1 MTKKFKLIGGGV
13 AVGALLL
20 FLLFGSDALSY
31 VSTSISK
38 VHASVKGSVPVD
50 FELERARGEVEKITP
65 EIQSNMQ
72 LVAKEEVE
80 LEQLGERIDSLEED
94 LVSDQRAIMRL
105 QADLESGS
113 ETFIYT
119 GNEYTATEVTRDLSN
134 RFSEFKVNDETLKSL
149 KQVFTARTHNLDV
162 AREKLAEM
170 QSIKRQLVAQI
181 DNLEARSKMVEV
193 ARTSSDL
200 VISDSQVARTSE
212 LINEIKSR
220 LSAEEKILDAE
231 TLPMDRIPVEA
242 DGNNEDVVADVAA
255 YFNQNSTGNLAT
267 SNR

>member
-1 MTKKFKLIGGGV
+1 MTKKFKLVGGGV

-38 VHASVKGSVPVD
+38 VHNSVKGSVPVD
-50 FELERARGEVEKITP
+50 FELERARNEVDKITP

-72 LVAKEEVE
+72 LIAKEEVE
-80 LEQLGERIDSLEED
+80 LEQLSERIDSLEES
-94 LVSDQRAIMRL
+94 LVGDHRAIMRL

-119 GNEYTATEVTRDLSN
+119 GNEYSATEVKRDLSN
-134 RFSEFKVNDETLKSL
+134 RFSEYKVNDETLKSL
-149 KQVFTARTHNLDV
+149 KQVYVSRQHNLDI
-162 AREKLAEM
+162 AEEKLAEM

-181 DNLEARSKMVEV
+181 DNLEARNKMVEV
-193 ARTSSDL
+193 ARSSSEL

-212 LINEIKSR
+212 LIDEIKSR

-231 TLPMDRIPVEA
+231 ILPMDRIPVEA
-242 DGNNEDVVADVAA
+242 DGDENDIVADVAA
-255 YFNQNSTGNLAT
+255 YFNQKSTESLAT
-267 SNR
+267 SSR